1 VNPLEVALILEHS
14 SSRHLPKDPNTGLY
28 IADGTEP
35 PTELTLPQYE
45 SGLKVLD
52 LRAHAAAYR

>member
-1 VNPLEVALILEHS
+1 
-14 SSRHLPKDPNTGLY
+14 LPKDPNTGLY